1 MKGAQL
7 YNGRY
12 TLGDPIGSGGFAT
25 VFKAQENGRSET
37 VAIKI
42 CARHEDP
49 LYAKSVMREAELI
62 HRFDHENIVR
72 LHLIPRPG
80 KASVITAHAVELPYN
95 PVFFVMEYMNGGS
108 LHRFMEQ
115 VGLLPPDEAVTI
127 GLEVARALHHIHR
140 KGYAHNDLKL
150 ENVLFRQPVVK
161 GQKYQPVLVDFGVA
175 TRVTPPVAGTLYIM
189 SPEQVAEG
197 SLQMAPELVKTDAQ
211 KIDVWGLGIMMYRL
225 LGGVLPFD
233 DRRAD
238 TLTNQI
244 MQARPRSLQQLSP
257 QVSPYL
263 DQLIIDGCLAKKPE
277 HRLNLLDVG
286 QEFRRM
292 VGQGFPAQTV
302 PAGRSLRPN
311 SWLSFLDR

>member
-1 MKGAQL
+1 MKGAHL

-12 TLGDPIGSGGFAT
+12 TLADAIGSSGFAT
-25 VFKAQENGRSET
+25 VFRAQENGRAEA

-42 CARHEDP
+42 CARHDDP
-49 LYAKSVMREAELI
+49 LFAKSVMREAELI

-80 KASVITAHAVELPYN
+80 KTGAITAHAVELPYN
-95 PVFFVMEYMNGGS
+95 PVFFVMECMNGGS
-108 LHRFMEQ
+108 LHRFMAQ
-115 VGLLPPDEAVTI
+115 VGLLPPDEAVSI

-197 SLQMAPELVKTDAQ
+197 SLQMAPRTGENRPPENRRVGPGRP
-211 KIDVWGLGIMMYRL
+211 DVPAVGRR
-225 LGGVLPFD
+225 PCPD
-233 DRRAD
+233 DKRAD
-238 TLTNQI
+238 SLTSQI

-257 QVSPYL
+257 EVSPYL
-263 DQLIIDGCLAKKPE
+263 DQLIIDGCLAKSQNTGSNYSKLVKNSGAWWVQASRRKPCRPAA
-277 HRLNLLDVG
+277 HS
-286 QEFRRM
+286 
-292 VGQGFPAQTV
+292 AQTV
-302 PAGRSLRPN
+302 G
-311 SWLSFLDR
+311 FHF

>member
-1 MKGAQL
+1 MKGAHL

-12 TLGDPIGSGGFAT
+12 TLVDAIGSGGFAT
-25 VFKAQENGRSET
+25 VFRAQENGRAEA

-42 CARHEDP
+42 CARHDDP
-49 LYAKSVMREAELI
+49 LFAKSVMREAELI

-80 KASVITAHAVELPYN
+80 KTGAITAHAVELPYN
-95 PVFFVMEYMNGGS
+95 PVFFVMECMNGGS
-108 LHRFMEQ
+108 LHRFMAQ
-115 VGLLPPDEAVTI
+115 VGLLPPDEAVSI
-127 GLEVARALHHIHR
+127 GLEVARALHHIHQ

-197 SLQMAPELVKTDAQ
+197 SLQMAPELVKTDPQ
-211 KIDVWGLGIMMYRL
+211 KIDVWGLGVLMYRL

-233 DRRAD
+233 DKRAD
-238 TLTNQI
+238 SLTSQI

-257 QVSPYL
+257 EVSPYL

-277 HRLNLLDVG
+277 HRLELQQIG

-292 VGQGFPAQTV
+292 VGTGFPAQTV
-302 PAGRSLRPN
+302 PTGRSLRAN
-311 SWLSFLDR
+311 SWFSFLDR